1 MSNQRKLVEI
11 HAREM
16 RDITIPSDLG
26 RNLNYFGDMKI
37 PAGNAPQGYEQIE
50 GLSLEQLSRIMAY
63 IAITEGLVPSPSKA
77 GNEILVTQIPI
88 TETTIR
94 IEIPRNRYSIVE
106 PIVLCTVI
114 GGVTEVD
121 IKGGLEYIDRVGE
134 VFTYITL
141 TFPAALIGKRC
152 NVWLSGGY

>member
-1 MSNQRKLVEI
+1 MSNLVEI

-16 RDITIPSDLG
+16 RNMTIPSDLG
-26 RNLNYFGDMKI
+26 RNLNYFANMKI
-37 PAGNAPQGYEQIE
+37 PAGNAPHGYEQIE
-50 GLSLEQLSRIMAY
+50 GLSLDQLARIMAY
-63 IAITEGLVPSPSKA
+63 IAITEGLVPSPNKA

-94 IEIPRNRYSIVE
+94 IEIPRKRYSVIE

-121 IKGGLEYIDRVGE
+121 IKGGLEFIDRVGE
-134 VFTYITL
+134 VYTYITL
-141 TFPAALIGKRC
+141 TFPEYLIGKRC
-152 NVWLSGGY
+152 NVWMSGGY

>member
-1 MSNQRKLVEI
+1 MADSKFVEI
-11 HAREM
+11 HARKM
-16 RDITIPSDLG
+16 RDMTIPSNLG
-26 RNLNYFGDMKI
+26 RNLDYFRNMKI

-63 IAITEGLVPSPSKA
+63 VAITEGLVPSTAQA

-94 IEIPRNRYSIVE
+94 IELPRKRYSIVE

-121 IKGGLEYIDRVGE
+121 IKGGLEYVDRVGE
-134 VFTYITL
+134 VFTHITL